1 MIELAKVQ
9 LRIGIAYFKNESFK
23 NFLRT
28 VLEELEEEENE

>member
-1 MIELAKVQ
+1 MIKLAKVQ
-9 LRIGIAYFKNESFK
+9 LKLGIAHFKDESFK